1 MWQAD
6 GDRTAATQ
14 MARDERLW
22 RIAQDGRA
30 AGRVYEWDE
39 VHVTVGRNQT
49 FTPRHV
55 GWSRRPTGGK
65 AVLHGHD
72 LTIGWAVPLA
82 ELGLGDASRSVK
94 LVYRAM
100 AKPIIQAL
108 NAVGIPAELAE
119 TTRYVHQTGKVADC
133 FAHISPND
141 IVHPATGQKVCGCAL
156 ALAGGAALLQAS
168 VPVRR
173 PVIDPAELGLEG
185 GVTWTATCATIAD
198 LAEALQGTT
207 DLWPAT
213 FLRAPASDSM

>member
-14 MARDERLW
+14 MARDEALW
-22 RIAQDGRA
+22 RTAQEGRP
-30 AGRVYEWDE
+30 AGRVYDWDE

-49 FTPRHV
+49 FAPRQV
-55 GWSRRPTGGK
+55 RWTRRPTGGK

-82 ELGLGDASRSVK
+82 AFGLSDESRSVK
-94 LVYRAM
+94 AVYRAM
-100 AKPIIQAL
+100 AGPLIRAL

-119 TTRYVHQTGKVADC
+119 TTRFVRNAGKVADC

-141 IVHPATGQKVCGCAL
+141 IVNPASGQKVCGCAL
-156 ALAGGAALLQAS
+156 ALGGGAALLQAS

-173 PVIDPAELGLEG
+173 PAIDPADLGLEG
-185 GVTWTATCATIAD
+185 SAAWTATGATVAD
-198 LAEALQGTT
+198 LAEALVRTT
-207 DLWPAT
+207 DLGPAT
-213 FLRAPASDSM
+213 FIRATASDSM